1 LINNSKFEQFKGR
14 IIGRYQWIAIYAM
27 WVVLLRWMGVQP
39 AVGQTPLAR
48 GIHRFYDAA
57 PLYVAQ
63 DAGILRK
70 HGFRLELV
78 FIAGGS
84 LSTKR

>member
-1 LINNSKFEQFKGR
+1 
-14 IIGRYQWIAIYAM
+14 
-27 WVVLLRWMGVQP
+27 MGVQP

-84 LSTKR
+84 LSTQALIGSKLMPKPHLFFFFYRE